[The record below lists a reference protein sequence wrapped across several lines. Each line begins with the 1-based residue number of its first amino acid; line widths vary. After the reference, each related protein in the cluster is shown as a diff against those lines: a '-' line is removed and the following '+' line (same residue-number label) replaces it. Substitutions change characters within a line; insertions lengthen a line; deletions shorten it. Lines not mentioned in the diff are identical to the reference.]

1 MRICQHMQNKL
12 NCMEQQSPH
21 LYSHLTLFLRFSS
34 FLSLLP
40 YGQDI
45 IGFCIIPDPFRV
57 PFLTCKSLLS
67 NSTGMC
73 DLESRKCFI
82 TSY

>member
-45 IGFCIIPDPFRV
+45 IGLLKYPDPFHV
-57 PFLTCKSLLS
+57 LFLTCKKSSKQLKRAS
-67 NSTGMC
+67 V
-73 DLESRKCFI
+73 I
-82 TSY
+82 

>member
-45 IGFCIIPDPFRV
+45 IGLLCCPDPFYV
-57 PFLTCKSLLS
+57 PFLTCKKSSKQL
-67 NSTGMC
+67 NWQV
-73 DLESRKCFI
+73 
-82 TSY
+82 

>member
-40 YGQDI
+40 YGQDN
-45 IGFCIIPDPFRV
+45 IGFGIIPDPFCA
-57 PFLTCKSLLS
+57 PFLKCKKSSKQLHWRL
-67 NSTGMC
+67 G
-73 DLESRKCFI
+73 FGI
-82 TSY
+82 